1 MAPLP
6 FIAELLVTLRERFP
20 KALEKVWEVT
30 DPMEDR
36 PGMHR
41 ENVFDFDSGLRL
53 LISRDKLVGIKP
65 EIHVSASWESN
76 KPISIREAHRQVNE
90 AYHLLGGK
98 EYLKFLGLSGGGI
111 PHWIGIELP
120 PEPRTGKGSL
130 D

>member
-6 FIAELLVTLRERFP
+6 FVAELLVTLRERFP

-30 DPMEDR
+30 DPMLDR
-36 PGMHR
+36 PGLHR

-53 LISRDKLVGIKP
+53 LISKDKLIDLKP
-65 EIHVSASWESN
+65 EIHVSASWERN
-76 KPISIREAHRQVNE
+76 QPTTIREAHRQVNE

-98 EYLKFLGLSGGGI
+98 EYLRFLGQSANGI
-111 PHWIGIELP
+111 PHFIGVDLG
-120 PEPRTGKGSL
+120 PEPRTARGSL